1 MSAGCW
7 GTPRASTAVGRP
19 GWWSVVGDDLGV
31 YDAASSPGGYRLCN
45 QQCSSP
51 PRNSP
56 STASSPFLNY
66 HFPSNHKELVPREY
80 CVISLASYSCHSFS
94 QLITQNTSSPL
105 SFTFFTQNFPNV
117 FQNTFPPLSLF
128 ASTMMFSYTA
138 KTHNTAAVFS
148 DVPFIRIVP
157 FVIPVID
164 IIRRDPTRLIP
175 QLCASSSVLLAA
187 VLIPA
192 CSNSVC
198 VLICYVAT
206 ATTTIRF
213 PGIFLSSGRRA
224 V

>member
-56 STASSPFLNY
+56 STASSSFLNY

-105 SFTFFTQNFPNV
+105 SFTFFTQNFPNFPYV
-117 FQNTFPPLSLF
+117 FQNTFPLSLSICF
-128 ASTMMFSYTA
+128 NNDVFLHCQNTQHCRRRLRCPLYPDCPLCHHSHRHHLPRPDPIDSTAM
-138 KTHNTAAVFS
+138 
-148 DVPFIRIVP
+148 P
-157 FVIPVID
+157 
-164 IIRRDPTRLIP
+164 
-175 QLCASSSVLLAA
+175 SSSVLLAA
-187 VLIPA
+187 VLIPV

-198 VLICYVAT
+198 PYLLRRDRDDDDSIS
-206 ATTTIRF
+206 RDF
-213 PGIFLSSGRRA
+213 PLL
-224 V
+224 